1 MDEFMI
7 IFFGNSNIGA
17 KTSLI
22 IRITDHCFK
31 DGYIATVGMDMFSK
45 IINTDFGEIKMK
57 ILDTAGGE
65 RCRAI
70 TPSILKH
77 LDCIILGYDVTD
89 RDSFES
95 IKYYH
100 DSIKNNITGDLP
112 LIYLVGN
119 KIDLVEERK
128 ISDEEGISLANDL
141 NMKYFGVSAKTGENV
156 DNLLNDI
163 VNSLINNKNN
173 KIDKI
178 DKFDNVKKILDQ
190 YLNF

>member
-22 IRITDHCFK
+22 RRIIDHCFK
-31 DGYIATVGMDMFSK
+31 DDGCVATVGLDVFSK
-45 IINTDFGEIKMK
+45 IINTDFGKIKLK
-57 ILDTAGGE
+57 IWDTSGGE
-65 RCRAI
+65 RWKAI

-100 DSIKNNITGDLP
+100 DSIKNNITGVLP

-119 KIDLVEERK
+119 KIDLVEERE

-173 KIDKI
+173 KIDK
-178 DKFDNVKKILDQ
+178 FDNVKKILDQ

>member
-22 IRITDHCFK
+22 IRIIDHCFK

-45 IINTDFGEIKMK
+45 IINTDFGEIKLK
-57 ILDTAGGE
+57 IWDTSGGE
-65 RCRAI
+65 RWKAI

-100 DSIKNNITGDLP
+100 DSIKNNITGVLP

-119 KIDLVEERK
+119 KIDLVEERE

-163 VNSLINNKNN
+163 VNSLINNENGE
-173 KIDKI
+173 I